1 MKQCRLIAIFSTPL
15 SSPFDSKHQ
24 RVIARHQGLL
34 LAESSRSCTAAFGQK
49 RSVTNGCVRPKADT
63 GLIGFHV
70 TQEGGSVFDR
80 DSERWNGN
88 VFDQLLPDLAG
99 VSDETSIV
107 PSSRT
112 DSTSPFRESA
122 TPDVKGYLNKQR
134 LIEPS
139 R

>member
-1 MKQCRLIAIFSTPL
+1 M
-15 SSPFDSKHQ
+15 
-24 RVIARHQGLL
+24 
-34 LAESSRSCTAAFGQK
+34 
-49 RSVTNGCVRPKADT
+49 
-63 GLIGFHV
+63 
-70 TQEGGSVFDR
+70 FDR